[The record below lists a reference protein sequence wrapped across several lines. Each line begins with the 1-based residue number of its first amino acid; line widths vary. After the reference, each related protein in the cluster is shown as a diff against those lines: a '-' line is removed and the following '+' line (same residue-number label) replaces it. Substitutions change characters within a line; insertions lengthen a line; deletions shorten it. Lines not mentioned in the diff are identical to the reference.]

1 VDILIPLND
10 VFHYSHIA
18 RARPNEDVI
27 SVEMRGGGSG
37 IHVADLHAQQA
48 LTLDLP
54 EAAKVR

>member
-1 VDILIPLND
+1 MRLPL
-10 VFHYSHIA
+10 FPHCA
-18 RARPNEDVI
+18 GRPNEDVI
-27 SVEMRGGGSG
+27 SVEMLGGGGG